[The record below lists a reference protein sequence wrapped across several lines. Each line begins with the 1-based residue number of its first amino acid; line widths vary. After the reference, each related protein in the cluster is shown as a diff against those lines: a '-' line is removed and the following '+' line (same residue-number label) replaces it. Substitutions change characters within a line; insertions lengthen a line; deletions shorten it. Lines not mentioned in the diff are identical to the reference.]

1 METANQITDWFSL
14 FVIIVAFVISVR
26 HRDKKDLLPIQ
37 IYIIVSFLFNFIAKF
52 FDIYPKN
59 STYNHIGEVSLNIF
73 SILEIGVLF
82 YFLFVRIKSEKF
94 RIATI
99 IFFITYLST
108 CLIFWTTNENSFF
121 TFSPDLFGIE
131 CLLITITCLLYIY
144 EILKSDLPINL
155 NSDTSFIVTC
165 GILFYFSICIPS
177 YFSWYNLRLLVPGFA
192 RILILFNSM
201 FYTILFFSFMKAYL
215 CSTPNLKR

>member
-1 METANQITDWFSL
+1 MEIANQITDWFSL
-14 FVIIVAFVISVR
+14 ISIIVAFVISVI

-37 IYIIVSFLFNFIAKF
+37 IYIIISFIFNFIAKI
-52 FDIYPKN
+52 FDLYPNN
-59 STYNHIGEVSLNIF
+59 SAYNHMGEVSLNIY
-73 SILEIGVLF
+73 SILEIGLLY
-82 YFLFVRIKSEKF
+82 YFLFVRIKSDKF
-94 RIATI
+94 RIITI
-99 IFFITYLST
+99 IFFIIYLSI
-108 CLIFWTTNENSFF
+108 CMIFWTTNENSFF

-131 CLLITITCLLYIY
+131 CLLITITCLFYIY

-165 GILFYFSICIPS
+165 GILFYFSISIPS

-192 RILILFNSM
+192 RILILFNSI

-215 CSTPNLKR
+215 CPTLNLKR